1 MIFSLSTVTCVVLAC
16 SRLPD
21 SRVREIENALLYFR
35 MPYTYASFLLS
46 EILEQASGSAS
57 AWQAFERKGEGGY
70 GRARSAKG
78 AQGEGKGAFPPP
90 LSLARDLAPKFPSR

>member
-57 AWQAFERKGEGGY
+57 AWQAFERKGGGGS

-78 AQGEGKGAFPPP
+78 AHGERKGAFPPP
-90 LSLARDLAPKFPSR
+90 LSLARGLAPKSPSP

>member
-1 MIFSLSTVTCVVLAC
+1 MFSWSAITCVLLAC

-21 SRVREIENALLYFR
+21 SQIREIEKARLYFR
-35 MPYTYASFLLS
+35 VPYTYASSLLS

-57 AWQAFERKGEGGY
+57 AWQAFERKGGGGS

-78 AQGEGKGAFPPP
+78 AHGEGKGAFPPP
-90 LSLARDLAPKFPSR
+90 LSLARGLAPKFPSP

>member
-57 AWQAFERKGEGGY
+57 AWQAFERKGGGGS

-78 AQGEGKGAFPPP
+78 AHAKGKGALPPP
-90 LSLARDLAPKFPSR
+90 LSLARGLAPKFPSP